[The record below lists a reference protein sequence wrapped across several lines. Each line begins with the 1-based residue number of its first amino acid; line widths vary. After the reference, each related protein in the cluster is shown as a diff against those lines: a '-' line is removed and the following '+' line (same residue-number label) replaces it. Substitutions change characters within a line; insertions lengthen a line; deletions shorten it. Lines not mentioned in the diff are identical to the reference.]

1 MSLRSFSAFRS
12 LTPLGALATLVF
24 SVSIASAALTPTEE
38 KIVAAVKTQAV
49 DFNRDLEAAV
59 RIDSATENLAGVR
72 KLADVFGAQLS
83 AIGLDYRFAEL
94 PASSGRAGHLV
105 AEHKG
110 TKGKRLLLIGH
121 LDTVLPFR
129 EFRIEGDKAFGSG
142 TSDIK
147 GGDLI
152 IIYALRALHAAGALA
167 DTQIIVMMTG
177 DEEAVGRPIEVAR
190 QELFD
195 AAKRSDLA
203 LAFESAI
210 AHTGTVARRGS
221 ASWEIEVQGATGH
234 SSGIFSTAMGAGS
247 VYEAARIVTG
257 FYTELRQLD
266 GLTLNPALIVGGTEV
281 SLDRTGGKTEGKTN
295 ITAQRT
301 LIRGD
306 LRTTS
311 AEQLADAQA
320 KMRAIVA
327 NHLPRTSATITFS
340 EGYPAMPDSP
350 ANRALLAQLD
360 VASRDLGFPAITAY
374 DPRSRGAGDIAF
386 VSPPLPALDGLGIR
400 GGGSHAPG
408 EWAETKTVPELV
420 QRTALLIYRLTR

>member
-1 MSLRSFSAFRS
+1 MSSRF
-12 LTPLGALATLVF
+12 TLGLATFAL
-24 SVSIASAALTPTEE
+24 SVSVAAAALTPTEE
-38 KIVAAVKTQAV
+38 KIVAAVKTQVV

-83 AIGLDYRFAEL
+83 AIGLDYRFAAL
-94 PASSGRAGHLV
+94 PASSGRAGHLI

-167 DTQIIVMMTG
+167 DTQIIVVMTG

-190 QELFD
+190 QELMD

-203 LAFESAI
+203 LAFEGAI

-247 VYEAARIVTG
+247 VYEAARIIDG
-257 FYTELRQLD
+257 FYQELRKLD

-281 SLDRTGGKTEGKTN
+281 ALDRTGGKTEGKTN

-306 LRTTS
+306 LRTVS
-311 AEQLADAQA
+311 AEQLAEAQA
-320 KMRAIVA
+320 MMKAIVA
-327 NHLPRTSATITFS
+327 KNLPRTSATITFS
-340 EGYPAMPDSP
+340 EGYPAMADSP

-360 VASRDLGFPAITAY
+360 QASRDLGFPAITAY

-386 VSPPLPALDGLGIR
+386 VSPPLPALDGLGVR

-408 EWAETKTVPELV
+408 EWAEIKTVPELV

>member
-1 MSLRSFSAFRS
+1 MSRRPLPAFRPC
-12 LTPLGALATLVF
+12 LALALAAF
-24 SVSIASAALTPTEE
+24 SLSSAAPTRAALTPTEE

-49 DFNRDLEAAV
+49 DFNRDLETAV

-83 AIGLDYRFAEL
+83 AIGLDYRFAAL

-129 EFRIEGDKAFGSG
+129 EFRVEGDKAFGSG
-142 TSDIK
+142 ASDIK

-167 DTQIIVMMTG
+167 DTRIIVVMTG
-177 DEEAVGRPIEVAR
+177 DEEAVGRPLELAR

-203 LAFESAI
+203 LAFEGAI
-210 AHTGTVARRGS
+210 GHTGTVARRGS

-306 LRTTS
+306 LRTVS
-311 AEQLADAQA
+311 AGQLADAQA
-320 KMRAIVA
+320 RMRAIVA
-327 NHLPRTSATITFS
+327 KNLPRTSATITFS

-360 VASRDLGFPAITAY
+360 QASRDLGFAPITAY

-386 VSPPLPALDGLGIR
+386 VSPPLPALDGLGVR

>member
-38 KIVAAVKTQAV
+38 RIVAAVKTQAV

>member
-1 MSLRSFSAFRS
+1 MLTRPLRPLLCLRPLLLSFLSL
-12 LTPLGALATLVF
+12 LTLPAR
-24 SVSIASAALTPTEE
+24 AALTPTEE
-38 KIVAAVKTQAV
+38 KIVAAVKTQSV
-49 DFNRDLEAAV
+49 DFNRDLETAV
-59 RIDSATENLAGVR
+59 QINSATENLAGIR
-72 KLADVFGAQLS
+72 QLADSYGAQLS
-83 AIGLDYRFAEL
+83 ALGLTYRFVAL
-94 PASSGRAGHLV
+94 PASTGRAGHLV

-110 TKGKRLLLIGH
+110 TQGKRVLLLGH
-121 LDTVLPFR
+121 LDTVLPGGNFR
-129 EFRIEGDKAFGSG
+129 RDGDKALGSG
-142 TSDIK
+142 ASDIK
-147 GGDLI
+147 GGNLI
-152 IIYALRALHAAGALA
+152 IIAALRALHAAGALT

-177 DEEAVGRPIEVAR
+177 DEEAVGRPVEVAR
-190 QELFD
+190 AELF
-195 AAKRSDLA
+195 AAARRSDLA
-203 LAFESAI
+203 LAFEGAI

-234 SSGIFSTAMGAGS
+234 SSAIWTTAMGAGS
-247 VYEAARIVTG
+247 VYEASRIVTA

-306 LRTTS
+306 LRTVS
-311 AEQLADAQA
+311 AAQLADAQA

-327 NHLPRTSATITFS
+327 KNLPRTSATITFS

-360 VASRDLGFPAITAY
+360 QASRDLGFPPITAY

-400 GGGSHAPG
+400 GGGAHAPT
-408 EWAETKTVPELV
+408 EWADLQSVPELV

>member
-1 MSLRSFSAFRS
+1 MSSRFT
-12 LTPLGALATLVF
+12 LTLATFALSL
-24 SVSIASAALTPTEE
+24 SVASAALTPTEE

-72 KLADVFGAQLS
+72 KLADVFGAQLT
-83 AIGLDYRFAEL
+83 AIGLDYRFAAL

-110 TKGKRLLLIGH
+110 TQGKRVLLIGH

-167 DTQIIVMMTG
+167 DTQIIVVMTG
-177 DEEAVGRPIEVAR
+177 DEEAVGRPLEVAR

-203 LAFESAI
+203 LAFEGAI
-210 AHTGTVARRGS
+210 AHTGTVTRRGS

-247 VYEAARIVTG
+247 VYEAARILDG
-257 FYTELRQLD
+257 FYQELRKLD
-266 GLTLNPALIVGGTEV
+266 GLTLNPALIAGGTEV

-306 LRTTS
+306 LRTVS
-311 AEQLADAQA
+311 AEQLAEAQA
-320 KMRAIVA
+320 KMKAIVA

-340 EGYPAMPDSP
+340 EGYPAMADSP
-350 ANRALLAQLD
+350 ANRTLLAQLD
-360 VASRDLGFPAITAY
+360 QASRDLGFPAITAY

-400 GGGSHAPG
+400 GGGAHAPN